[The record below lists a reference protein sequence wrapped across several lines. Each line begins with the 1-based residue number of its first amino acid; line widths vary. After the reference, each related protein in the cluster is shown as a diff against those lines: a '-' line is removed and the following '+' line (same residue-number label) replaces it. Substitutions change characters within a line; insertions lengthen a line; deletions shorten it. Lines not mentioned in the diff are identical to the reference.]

1 MPYIQKNSPFKQRKD
16 YPVIEKKLDKGVVA
30 EANKDGTIFVSK
42 DVSPAMQKHAVKEEI
57 EHQKD
62 MESGKLDYN
71 DHSITYNNKT
81 YPRKNGRI
89 LYNGKWLQEGDNRFP
104 WEKGAKTRAYGSVK
118 NA

>member
-81 YPRKNGRI
+81 YPRKNGKI
-89 LYNGKWLQEGDNRFP
+89 LYNGK
-104 WEKGAKTRAYGSVK
+104 
-118 NA
+118 

>member
-1 MPYIQKNSPFKQRKD
+1 MPYVQNRSPFKQKKD
-16 YPVIEKKLDKGVVA
+16 YPVIEKKLAKGVIA

-42 DVSPAMQKHAVKEEI
+42 DVSPVVKKHAVKEEI

-62 MESGKLDYN
+62 MESGKLDY
-71 DHSITYNNKT
+71 DDNNVIWKGKN
-81 YPRKNGRI
+81 YPRKNGKV
-89 LYNGKWLQEGDNRFP
+89 LYSGKWLEEGDNRFP